1 MGKFEKYLTIWVL
14 LCIGVGIGIGQLMG
28 DSIKVISDWEIA
40 KVNIPVAILVWL
52 MIYPM
57 MVQIDFGAIKDV
69 GKNPRA
75 SCLRW

>member
-14 LCIGVGIGIGQLMG
+14 LCIVVGVIIGQLMG
-28 DSIKVISDWEIA
+28 DSIQVVSNWEIA

-57 MVQIDFGAIKDV
+57 MVQIDFSSIKGV
-69 GKNPRA
+69 SKNPGMVA
-75 SCLRW
+75 I